1 MAVTEAIEK
10 AKNRLETED
19 LDLDEIA
26 LLTGSFFSQNSRR
39 SSVRLITK
47 KIKDAEEEK
56 KKPQIMPQFQPM
68 TRRCKQKHFYLGCAA
83 KSSNHGPGY
92 YNSLH
97 RVCFCFLLR
106 LFDCLVC

>member
-1 MAVTEAIEK
+1 MAVTEANEK

-26 LLTGSFFSQNSRR
+26 LLTGSFFSQGSRR

-47 KIKDAEEEK
+47 KIKDADEEK

-68 TRRCKQKHFYLGCAA
+68 TQRCNKKHFYLGCAA

-97 RVCFCFLLR
+97 RVCFCF
-106 LFDCLVC
+106 FT

>member
-26 LLTGSFFSQNSRR
+26 LLTGSFFSQSSRR

-68 TRRCKQKHFYLGCAA
+68 TQRCNKKHFYLGCAA
-83 KSSNHGPGY
+83 KSANHGPGY

-97 RVCFCFLLR
+97 RVCFCFFYLGYLI
-106 LFDCLVC
+106 V